1 MVIAAIV
8 SVRDQMNSPYSPAVG
23 GYWRLPSLRRYY
35 EFANLKVLKDR
46 VHEEYCIENA
56 QKTG

>member
-8 SVRDQMNSPYSPAVG
+8 LVRDQMNSPYSPPVW
-23 GYWRLPSLRRYY
+23 GYWRLPSLGIYY
-35 EFANLKVLKDR
+35 EFANLNVLKDR
-46 VHEEYCIENA
+46 VHGEYCIENA